1 MICRTKI
8 NNAYFI
14 LENFGFN
21 EVRKIGKGRTSSQA
35 RFVQCATSQQYQG
48 IRNVLISQCVH
59 EAVSSGEPQ
68 LLPLTLSRIALH
80 SSTDEQIIFDLLS
93 LFLGQ
98 CF

>member
-1 MICRTKI
+1 MNNYHMFFFFSLLGKI
-8 NNAYFI
+8 FQRAI
-14 LENFGFN
+14 
-21 EVRKIGKGRTSSQA
+21 
-35 RFVQCATSQQYQG
+35 SQQYQG
-48 IRNVLISQCVH
+48 VRNVLISQCVH

-98 CF
+98 CFWKYHV